1 MEKVDSKLV
10 QIKKDM
16 QKILKE
22 KEDKKEENPEEE
34 RSKQTDIIVKE
45 QRQIYGMLAN
55 KFKEVREKNAEGE
68 RTDDSFKHNLM
79 GQMKEQNDKIV
90 NSIMKFWKKYK
101 KKGMK
106 ILLLKTR
113 REMEYVSY
121 ARTQAITLR
130 TALTKKRENQRELTI
145 QKEGLTIRKED
156 VNRSRIIRQ

>member
-55 KFKEVREKNAEGE
+55 KFKEVREKNAGE
-68 RTDDSFKHNLM
+68 RTDDSLN
-79 GQMKEQNDKIV
+79 
-90 NSIMKFWKKYK
+90 
-101 KKGMK
+101 
-106 ILLLKTR
+106 T
-113 REMEYVSY
+113 
-121 ARTQAITLR
+121 T
-130 TALTKKRENQRELTI
+130 
-145 QKEGLTIRKED
+145 
-156 VNRSRIIRQ
+156 